1 MLDQDKN
8 FFPISLIMLITWWL
22 DNVQIL
28 QGEVTS

>member
-8 FFPISLIMLITWWL
+8 FFLISLIMLITWWL